1 MISTSE
7 IRIAALVPLDQLNDA
22 SRRCTPHTVS
32 MPIKSKPWCTAALAA
47 EPLSRVLRYI
57 RRKPSLRRLSQFRT
71 QFQLLLGDVAE
82 SLEHF
87 GAFKGTAGCTT
98 QGVVGQT
105 HELPI
110 EDGILTQTAD
120 GNAHATLVVHVELDL
135 RAVILGEVLDE
146 VLRCVRQLQLGS
158 LDV

>member
-1 MISTSE
+1 MTTK
-7 IRIAALVPLDQLNDA
+7 ALLTEGFL
-22 SRRCTPHTVS
+22 
-32 MPIKSKPWCTAALAA
+32 I
-47 EPLSRVLRYI
+47 
-57 RRKPSLRRLSQFRT
+57 RT

-82 SLEHF
+82 SLEYF

-146 VLRCVRQLQLGS
+146 VLRCVRQFQLWKPWTCSSPDGR
-158 LDV
+158 